1 MENVRPHPTSRPAD
15 HGVRLK
21 RSPREFVAMFLE
33 RWWIGALVGAA
44 AGAAVFHFSPRPEPV
59 YRTEVSLLFESK
71 RNRVLAMQ
79 EIVDTTLQ
87 GVNELNNH
95 LEQLRSKTFLDY
107 LLTSFTADEVARIR
121 QPYRDPL
128 RPNAGP
134 PPLADLIQGA
144 TAVNARRGTT
154 IISIVVSNRNP
165 ESAALIANRYAR
177 KYIDFSLDRANT
189 GTSSAIIFL
198 RNQAEETRTEVE
210 AAETSLQAYRARNN
224 MATLGEA
231 KDVTVQKLA
240 SLGEASVA
248 ARLVQIQNKSLIDK
262 IATDQAQ
269 GRDLSEISQVAA
281 TPQVAAAKSRLTEL
295 GTQRTMLEQRYLA
308 RHPKLLE
315 NEVETREA
323 RRLLDEGVAK
333 AVSALRTNYDVAAQH
348 LQSIQKE
355 MVETEGQVRLLDK
368 IAVDYKFLE
377 QDAATKR
384 ATYTGIVA
392 RLGEAKITSQLEN
405 TTIKVFD
412 AAPVPSAPL
421 DRGTARILGLAVST
435 GFGGLLVVPLL
446 LGLLDTRIRSPHHV
460 EEGLGEKLLGAIK
473 PLVRTS
479 QISAANS
486 FRANN
491 DAGLIESWRGIY
503 SEIELGSALKYPK
516 AILVSSSI
524 PAEGKTQ
531 VSCNLA
537 AVYAQH
543 RRRVLLV
550 DCDLRRPGLHRQFD
564 IPDRHGWTE
573 WIQQPA
579 EARPALPDTVTTIEP
594 YFDFLPAGPAP
605 ANPTQVID
613 LLSRREVIQAW
624 LDRYDVVLFDT
635 PPASTFPDALLLA
648 RSCHELIFVIG
659 YKMSSAQTA
668 HRTLA
673 RFAES
678 GIARLGVILNRL
690 PESKIVNYGEYTG
703 YGSQET
709 RFYKSYAAGRDDRSS

>member
-1 MENVRPHPTSRPAD
+1 MDTNPPYPSNRPAAA
-15 HGVRLK
+15 GVSLK

-33 RWWIGALVGAA
+33 RWWIGALLGAA
-44 AGAAVFHFSPRPEPV
+44 AGAAVFHFSPRPDPV

-71 RNRVLAMQ
+71 RNRILAMQ

-87 GVNELNNH
+87 GINELNNH
-95 LEQLRSKTFLDY
+95 LEQLRSKTFLEY
-107 LLTSFTADEVARIR
+107 LLTSFTADEVTKIQQA
-121 QPYRDPL
+121 YRDPL
-128 RPNAGP
+128 RPNTAP
-134 PPLADLIQGA
+134 PALADIIQGG

-154 IISIVVSNRNP
+154 IISITVNNRNP

-198 RNQAEETRTEVE
+198 RNQAEETRAEVE
-210 AAETSLQAYRARNN
+210 AAENSLQSYRARNN

-248 ARLVQIQNKSLIDK
+248 ARLIQIQNKSLIDK
-262 IATDQAQ
+262 IAADQAQ
-269 GRDLSEISQVAA
+269 GRDLSEISQIASA
-281 TPQVAAAKSRLTEL
+281 PQVAAAKSRLTEL
-295 GTQRTMLEQRYLA
+295 GTTSIMLEQRYLA
-308 RHPKLLE
+308 RHPKLIQ
-315 NEVETREA
+315 NEVEMKEA
-323 RRLLDEGVAK
+323 RRLLDDGVAK
-333 AVSALRTNYDVAAQH
+333 AVSALRTNYDVADQH
-348 LQSIQKE
+348 LQSLQKE
-355 MVETEGQVRLLDK
+355 MVETEAQVRQLDK

-384 ATYTGIVA
+384 ATYTGIVG

-412 AAPVPSAPL
+412 AAQVPSAPL
-421 DRGTARILGLAVST
+421 DRGTARILGLSVST
-435 GFGGLLVVPLL
+435 AFGLLLVVPLL
-446 LGLLDTRIRSPHHV
+446 IGLLDTRIRSPLHV
-460 EEGLGEKLLGAIK
+460 EQALGEKLLGAIK

-479 QISAANS
+479 QFSAANS
-486 FRANN
+486 FRSNQ
-491 DAGLIESWRGIY
+491 DAGLVESWRGIY

-537 AVYAQH
+537 AVFAQH

-564 IPDRHGWTE
+564 VSDRHGWTE

-579 EARPALPDTVTTIEP
+579 DTRPAIPPTVTTIEP
-594 YFDFLPAGPAP
+594 HFDFLPAGPAP

-613 LLSRREVIQAW
+613 MLSRREVLQPW
-624 LDRYDVVLFDT
+624 LDRYDVVVFDT

-659 YKMSSAQTA
+659 YKMSSAQSA
-668 HRTLA
+668 HRTLT

-690 PESKIVNYGEYTG
+690 PESKIINYGEYSG
-703 YGSQET
+703 YGSQDT
-709 RFYKSYAAGRDDRSS
+709 RFYKAYSSDRDDRSA

>member
-1 MENVRPHPTSRPAD
+1 METNRPQSNQRAAGPGGH
-15 HGVRLK
+15 LK

-33 RWWIGALVGAA
+33 RWWIGALLGAA

-87 GVNELNNH
+87 GANELNNH

-107 LLTSFTADEVARIR
+107 LLTAFTAEEAAKI
-121 QPYRDPL
+121 QAPYRDPL
-128 RPNAGP
+128 RPNAAP
-134 PPLADLIQGA
+134 PSLADLIQGG
-144 TAVNARRGTT
+144 TSVNARRGTT
-154 IISIVVSNRNP
+154 IISIAVSNRNP
-165 ESAALIANRYAR
+165 ESAALIANRFAR

-198 RNQAEETRTEVE
+198 RNQAEETRAEVE
-210 AAETSLQAYRARNN
+210 AAEASLQAYRARNN

-248 ARLVQIQNKSLIDK
+248 ARLVQIQNKSLIEK
-262 IATDQAQ
+262 IAADQAQ
-269 GRDLSEISQVAA
+269 NRDLSEISQVAA
-281 TPQVAAAKSRLTEL
+281 APQVTAAKNRLTEL
-295 GTQRTMLEQRYLA
+295 ATQRTLLEQRYLA
-308 RHPKLLE
+308 KHPKILE

-323 RRLLDEGVAK
+323 RRLLDDGVAK

-355 MVETEGQVRLLDK
+355 MVETETQVRQLDK

-384 ATYTGIVA
+384 TTYTGIVA

-421 DRGTARILGLAVST
+421 DRGTARILGLSVTTA
-435 GFGGLLVVPLL
+435 FGTLLVVPLL
-446 LGLLDTRIRSPHHV
+446 IGLLDTRVRSPHHV
-460 EEGLGEKLLGAIK
+460 ESGLGEKLLGAIK
-473 PLVRTS
+473 PLARNS
-479 QISAANS
+479 QFSAANS
-486 FRANN
+486 FRAGT

-503 SEIELGSALKYPK
+503 SEIELGSALKFPK

-537 AVYAQH
+537 AVLAAH
-543 RRRVLLV
+543 GRRVLLV

-564 IPDRHGWTE
+564 VSDRQGWAD
-573 WIQQPA
+573 WIR
-579 EARPALPDTVTTIEP
+579 RPAAERPAVPESVKTIEP
-594 YFDFLPAGPAP
+594 GLDFLPAGPAP

-613 LLSRREVIQAW
+613 LLSRREVIQSW

-635 PPASTFPDALLLA
+635 PPAATFPDALLLA
-648 RSCHELIFVIG
+648 RCCHELVFVVG
-659 YKMSSAQTA
+659 YKMTSAQAA
-668 HRTLA
+668 HRTLE

-678 GIARLGVILNRL
+678 GIAKLGVVLNRL
-690 PESKIVNYGEYTG
+690 PESKIINYGDYTG
-703 YGSQET
+703 YGS
-709 RFYKSYAAGRDDRSS
+709 RDAKYYKSYGDERDQRAG